1 MKRKSI
7 LFLLAAFLLLTVFAV
22 TACKDNNDSSDK
34 KVAIAMANSSAS
46 WQRNGQ
52 DIKQEL
58 EKQGFTTDLQFADT
72 AEQQANQLR
81 AMLEENPKCI
91 IIGAVNSEA
100 LTDALKAAKEK
111 KIPVISYDRLVM
123 NSDSVSYYASFDG
136 EAVGTA
142 MGKYLE
148 AALNLKSGAGPY
160 NIEIFAGDPA
170 DNNAH
175 VFYHGAMKIL
185 QPYFDKG
192 QLVCRSKETT
202 FDATATKDWKPE
214 NAQARMEKLLA
225 KYYADGT
232 TLNAVL
238 SPNDGLAGGIIQA
251 LEAGYHG
258 SWPLITGQDAD
269 KGGLEA
275 IRQGKQA
282 ITIFKDPNILNAKCV
297 KMVKAVVEGTQPDI
311 NDNKNYN
318 NGAITVP
325 VYLCT
330 PLIIDKDNLDE
341 VK

>member
-81 AMLEENPKCI
+81 VMLEENPKCI

-111 KIPVISYDRLVM
+111 KIPVISYDRLIM

-136 EAVGTA
+136 EAVGIA

-148 AALNLKSGAGPY
+148 AALKLKSGAGPY

-185 QPYFDKG
+185 QPYFEKG
-192 QLVCRSKETT
+192 QLVCRSKEAT
-202 FDATATKDWKPE
+202 FDATSTKDWKPE
-214 NAQARMEKLLA
+214 NAQTRMKKLLA
-225 KYYADGT
+225 DYYADGAV
-232 TLNAVL
+232 LNAVL

-325 VYLCT
+325 AYLCT